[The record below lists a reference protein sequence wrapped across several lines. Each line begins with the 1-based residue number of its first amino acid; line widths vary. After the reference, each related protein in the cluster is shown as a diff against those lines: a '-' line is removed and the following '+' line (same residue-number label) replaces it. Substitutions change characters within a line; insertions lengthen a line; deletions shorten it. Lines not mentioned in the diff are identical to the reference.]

1 MRGSVLM
8 TQTMSGYCYSC
19 PPPVFRYRHDPASGH
34 QHGVAKLDVAYDQG
48 ALSIE
53 LEAPLDV
60 LLGFERAPRPDAERK
75 SVEQVNPRPG

>member
-8 TQTMSGYCYSC
+8 TQTMFLILLLFPLSARS
-19 PPPVFRYRHDPASGH
+19 ASGH

-53 LEAPLDV
+53 LETPLMCSWV
-60 LLGFERAPRPDAERK
+60 SSERRVPTLNEKVSSR
-75 SVEQVNPRPG
+75 